1 MVARIIGTSEVAK
14 MVALS
19 AKNVNILDG
28 IANRL
33 FDFLLLFARFFAVV
47 GRAVILNALFFA
59 ERGYGVDDDVV

>member
-1 MVARIIGTSEVAK
+1 